1 MGNIHFMVNTSN
13 SSSKTSVH
21 VFFAR
26 KIRLLVKRLM
36 KRYIEF
42 SMVKPL
48 RHKEDTKW
56 SA

>member
-1 MGNIHFMVNTSN
+1 MGNIHFMVNISN

-26 KIRLLVKRLM
+26 KIRLLLKRLM
-36 KRYIEF
+36 KRYFEF